1 MVNKST
7 IRPKILRDDLVSYK
21 LFLVRNKIHI
31 LNPLNFNNFR
41 YFFYMEFF
49 FERRSKHSKNCHD
62 HRAPLHK
69 SLGFLRSV
77 RDQENRS
84 TPSSED
90 ASGRGA
96 NTF

>member
-1 MVNKST
+1 M
-7 IRPKILRDDLVSYK
+7 
-21 LFLVRNKIHI
+21 HI

-41 YFFYMEFF
+41 YFFIWSSSLKGDQNIPKMTTTIEPPYT
-49 FERRSKHSKNCHD
+49 
-62 HRAPLHK
+62 K

-77 RDQENRS
+77 RDQNRS

-96 NTF
+96 NSF